1 MREYDYEV
9 RVVNLTTHQ
18 MVVKHFKTY
27 YEMEEFL
34 LDQKEK
40 HPICEIHNMAPFKR
54 PTHFFFRE
62 E

>member
-9 RVVNLTTHQ
+9 RVLNLTTYQ

-34 LDQKEK
+34 LDQKKK
-40 HPICEIHNMAPFKR
+40 HPLCEIHNAAPFKR